1 MTGNLIQVLLLA
13 IPLGLPIET
22 ISLSVSGALEAG
34 YRHMYNL
41 EFDQAHTTFQSWE
54 QSHPDD
60 PMGPTSDAA
69 AILYSEFNRLG
80 ILQAE
85 LFADDEMLRKFR
97 KPVPDP
103 QAKKSFENAL
113 AKSERLAD
121 AILSRS
127 PSDENALF
135 AKVLNQGLCAD
146 YDGLIEKHLLAS
158 LGHMKAG
165 RLLARKLLALN
176 STCYDAYLA
185 IGVENYIVGS
195 SPAPVR
201 WFLQLFGSQADKRQ
215 GVEILELTAKHGH
228 YLMPFARLLL
238 AVAALRDRKPDEARQ
253 LLEGLAREF
262 PNNPL
267 YAREAARIA
276 ESRR

>member
-1 MTGNLIQVLLLA
+1 MTGNLFQVLLLA

-22 ISLSVSGALEAG
+22 ASPSVSGMLEAG

-41 EFDQAHTTFQSWE
+41 EFDQAHMTFQSWE

-80 ILQAE
+80 VLQAA
-85 LFADDEMLRKFR
+85 LFADDEALRKFR
-97 KPVPDP
+97 KPAPDP
-103 QAKKSFENAL
+103 HAKKCFEDAM
-113 AKSERLAD
+113 ATSERLAD
-121 AILSRS
+121 TILARS

-135 AKVLNQGLCAD
+135 AKVLNQGLLAD
-146 YDGLIEKHLLAS
+146 YDGLIEKHLVAS
-158 LGHMKAG
+158 LEHMRAG
-165 RLLARKLLALN
+165 RLLARKLLSLDSA
-176 STCYDAYLA
+176 CYDAYLA
-185 IGVENYIVGS
+185 IGVENYVVGS

-215 GVEILELTAKHGH
+215 GLETLELTARQGH

-238 AVAALRDRKPDEARQ
+238 AVAAIRDRKIDEARQ

-267 YAREAARIA
+267 YAREAARIK
-276 ESRR
+276 

>member
-1 MTGNLIQVLLLA
+1 MTGNLILVLLLS
-13 IPLGLPIET
+13 IPLGLPIE
-22 ISLSVSGALEAG
+22 SASASVSGTLEAG

-41 EFDQAHTTFQSWE
+41 EFEEAHSTFQSWE
-54 QSHPDD
+54 QSHPGD

-97 KPVPDP
+97 KPAPDP
-103 QAKKSFENAL
+103 QARKSFVDAL

-121 AILSRS
+121 ATLTHS

-146 YDGLIEKHLLAS
+146 YEGLIEKHLVAS
-158 LGHMKAG
+158 LEHMKAG
-165 RLLARKLLALN
+165 RLLARRLLSLD

-185 IGVENYIVGS
+185 IGVENYVVGS

-201 WFLQLFGSQADKRQ
+201 WFLQLLGSQADKRQ
-215 GVEILELTAKHGH
+215 GLETLELTARQGH

-238 AVAALRDRKPDEARQ
+238 AVAALRDRKPGEARQ
-253 LLEGLAREF
+253 LLEGLARDF

-276 ESRR
+276 EGRR